1 LEFGV
6 WDLEFLCA
14 GGFNPLKGAR
24 TRPYIAFSFYLR
36 LALENLLPAV
46 YNLYMPKSAKLG
58 QNFLRDRNFARKIV
72 DLLHEPQGPLLEIG
86 AGRGILSEL
95 LVEKFPGRPIT
106 LVEIDPLL
114 VRELEQ
120 LLAGRA
126 QIINGDILQI
136 DLAAMFPQAQVTVI
150 GNLPY
155 HISKPLIDWFIAQ
168 RARISEAVLMLQK
181 DFVDKLLSPAGGKKY
196 NAQSVVFQTLYQAR
210 RCFDVPAGAFKP
222 APKIISTVLVVGPAD
237 SRVQAA
243 ADEFYKF
250 VKLCFAERRKTLW
263 NNLAPYYKK
272 EILLALASESGL
284 SPQTR
289 AEQLPPNLF
298 LALFI
303 ALKKSGAD
311 RQP

>member
-1 LEFGV
+1 
-6 WDLEFLCA
+6 
-14 GGFNPLKGAR
+14 
-24 TRPYIAFSFYLR
+24 
-36 LALENLLPAV
+36 
-46 YNLYMPKSAKLG
+46 MPKSAKLG

-106 LVEIDPLL
+106 LVEIDPALAG
-114 VRELEQ
+114 ELERRFN
-120 LLAGRA
+120 GRA
-126 QIINGDILQI
+126 EILGSDILLI
-136 DLAAMFPQAQVTVI
+136 DLALMFPLNRIAVI

-168 RARISEAVLMLQK
+168 RAGVSEAVLMLQK
-181 DFVDKLLSPAGGKKY
+181 DFVDKLLARGGGLAAAGGKKY

-222 APKIISTVLVVGPAD
+222 SPKITSTVLVVYPAD
-237 SRVQAA
+237 SPLQAA
-243 ADEFYKF
+243 TDEFYKF

-263 NNLAPYYKK
+263 NNLAQYYKK
-272 EILLALASESGL
+272 EILTVLASESGL

-298 LALFI
+298 LTLFI
-303 ALKKSGAD
+303 ALKNGVD
-311 RQP
+311 RQR